1 MAGAGDRGSNPQ
13 QGSHPR
19 MGAGL
24 PPGPGGSSR
33 PEGQGGA
40 AGGTMEQMS
49 STVSEAVGQVRDKA
63 REMASNL
70 GERAGDAWESTSRA
84 ARQGAHAVAES
95 AENFWEAS
103 TDLIRRYPVASVA
116 VAFALGCLTPACLA
130 ACFGRGDDVA
140 RGMSRASQ
148 Y

>member
-1 MAGAGDRGSNPQ
+1 
-13 QGSHPR
+13 

-24 PPGPGGSSR
+24 PAGPGSSG
-33 PEGQGGA
+33 GQGGA
-40 AGGTMEQMS
+40 GGTLEQMS
-49 STVSEAVGQVRDKA
+49 STVSETVGQVRDKA

-70 GERAGDAWESTSRA
+70 SERAGDAWESTSRSV
-84 ARQGAHAVAES
+84 REGASAVADR
-95 AENFWEAS
+95 AQDFWTAS

-116 VAFALGCLTPACLA
+116 IAFALGCLTPACLA
-130 ACFGRGDDVA
+130 ATFGRGDDVA

>member
-1 MAGAGDRGSNPQ
+1 MAGPGDRGSNPQ

-24 PPGPGGSSR
+24 PAGPGSS
-33 PEGQGGA
+33 GNQGGA
-40 AGGTMEQMS
+40 GGTLEQMS
-49 STVSEAVGQVRDKA
+49 STISETAGQVRDKA
-63 REMASNL
+63 REMASHL
-70 GERAGDAWESTSRA
+70 SERAGDAWESTSRA
-84 ARQGAHAVAES
+84 ARQGASAVADS
-95 AENFWEAS
+95 AQDFWAAS
-103 TDLIRRYPVASVA
+103 CDRIRRYPVASVA
-116 VAFALGCLTPACLA
+116 IAFALGCLTPACLS

>member
-24 PPGPGGSSR
+24 PAGPGGPSR
-33 PEGQGGA
+33 PEGQGG

-70 GERAGDAWESTSRA
+70 GERAGDAWESTSRGV
-84 ARQGAHAVAES
+84 RQGAQAVADS
-95 AENFWEAS
+95 AQNFWAAS

-116 VAFALGCLTPACLA
+116 IAFALGCLTPACLA

-140 RGMSRASQ
+140 RGMSRSSQ

>member
-1 MAGAGDRGSNPQ
+1 MAGPGDRGSNPQ

-24 PPGPGGSSR
+24 PAGPGSSGSQGS
-33 PEGQGGA
+33 QGGA
-40 AGGTMEQMS
+40 GGTLEQMS
-49 STVSEAVGQVRDKA
+49 SAVSETVGQVRDKA

-70 GERAGDAWESTSRA
+70 SERAGDAWESTSRY
-84 ARQGAHAVAES
+84 ARQGAGAVADT
-95 AENFWEAS
+95 AQDFWSAS

-130 ACFGRGDDVA
+130 ACFGRSDDVA

>member
-1 MAGAGDRGSNPQ
+1 MAGPGDRGSNPQ

-24 PPGPGGSSR
+24 PAGPGS
-33 PEGQGGA
+33 QGGA
-40 AGGTMEQMS
+40 GGALEQMS
-49 STVSEAVGQVRDKA
+49 STVSETVGQVRDKA
-63 REMASNL
+63 REMASDL
-70 GERAGDAWESTSRA
+70 SERAGDAWERTSRGV
-84 ARQGAHAVAES
+84 REGASAVADR
-95 AENFWEAS
+95 AQDFWSSS

-116 VAFALGCLTPACLA
+116 VAFALGCLTPACLS

>member
-1 MAGAGDRGSNPQ
+1 MAGPGDRGSNPQ

-24 PPGPGGSSR
+24 PAGPGSSGS
-33 PEGQGGA
+33 QGGA
-40 AGGTMEQMS
+40 GGTLEQMS
-49 STVSEAVGQVRDKA
+49 STVSETVGQVRDKA
-63 REMASNL
+63 REMASDL
-70 GERAGDAWESTSRA
+70 SERAGDAWERTSRSV
-84 ARQGAHAVAES
+84 REGASAVAER
-95 AENFWEAS
+95 AEDFWTAS
-103 TDLIRRYPVASVA
+103 TDLIRRHPVASVA
-116 VAFALGCLTPACLA
+116 IAFALGCLTPACLA

>member
-1 MAGAGDRGSNPQ
+1 
-13 QGSHPR
+13 

-24 PPGPGGSSR
+24 PAGPDSSGS
-33 PEGQGGA
+33 QGGA
-40 AGGTMEQMS
+40 GGTLEQMTS
-49 STVSEAVGQVRDKA
+49 AVSESVGQVRDRA

-70 GERAGDAWESTSRA
+70 SERAGDAWESTSRGV
-84 ARQGAHAVAES
+84 RQGASAVAES
-95 AENFWEAS
+95 AQDFWAAS

-116 VAFALGCLTPACLA
+116 IAFALGCLTPACLS
-130 ACFGRGDDVA
+130 ACFGSRSDDVA

>member
-24 PPGPGGSSR
+24 PAGGSSR
-33 PEGQGGA
+33 PEHQGGGA
-40 AGGTMEQMS
+40 LEQMS
-49 STVSEAVGQVRDKA
+49 STVSEAAGQVKDKA
-63 REMASNL
+63 REMASHVS
-70 GERAGDAWESTSRA
+70 ERVGDAWESTSRGV
-84 ARQGAHAVAES
+84 RQGAHAVADS

-116 VAFALGCLTPACLA
+116 IAFALGCLTPACLA

-140 RGMSRASQ
+140 RGMSRSSQ
-148 Y
+148 

>member
-24 PPGPGGSSR
+24 PAGPGG
-33 PEGQGGA
+33 
-40 AGGTMEQMS
+40 TLEQMS
-49 STVSEAVGQVRDKA
+49 STVSETASQVRDKA
-63 REMASNL
+63 KEMASHVS
-70 GERAGDAWESTSRA
+70 ERVGDAWESTSRGM
-84 ARQGAHAVAES
+84 RQGATAVAETAQS
-95 AENFWEAS
+95 FWNSS

-116 VAFALGCLTPACLA
+116 IAFALGCLTPACLA